1 MISMYASEVYYGGNA
16 NNAQALVEVEADRNG
31 KEPCGRRG
39 SDFDTNKDSIFIC
52 SHDELP
58 EDVRAIVRSQRD
70 HADRRR
76 KKKSKTKKRRASRRA
91 TFENLRATLKSS
103 NGYRQDLSDHPKP
116 QDVII
121 DDTSDVKIS
130 TLTTHEDL
138 IKISG
143 KVMQGGLHHEP
154 NNESMHSFYSTV
166 SEKGSGGPRTENYA
180 ESDNGLLGPRTT
192 ENNNL
197 KESHST
203 GNPRFLTASMNAP
216 VNDLIDAALRQAQEA
231 HRTQQ
236 HQ

>member
-1 MISMYASEVYYGGNA
+1 M
-16 NNAQALVEVEADRNG
+16 
-31 KEPCGRRG
+31 
-39 SDFDTNKDSIFIC
+39 
-52 SHDELP
+52 
-58 EDVRAIVRSQRD
+58 
-70 HADRRR
+70 
-76 KKKSKTKKRRASRRA
+76 KKSKTKKRRTSFKRRSSI
-91 TFENLRATLKSS
+91 ENLKASLKISPRSS
-103 NGYRQDLSDHPKP
+103 TGCRQDLSDHPKP

-121 DDTSDVKIS
+121 DDTSVVKIS

-138 IKISG
+138 IKISE
-143 KVMQGGLHHEP
+143 KVKQGELQNEP
-154 NNESMHSFYSTV
+154 NNESMHSFYTTA